1 MTDRYATWIHGQ
13 IEEHAPCDD
22 HHAVMRLASAAVA
35 LSGGGGMIFGMTMP
49 PEITSRDE
57 VLGELRAEAIAMLER
72 WVPQLSAGA
81 TDQLAELARRAN
93 LPLDLTERRAVHAA
107 RRQAELD
114 ARIAKSSTVD
124 ARYSELERAIVDDP
138 EDPEPYL
145 VLADHLQAQG
155 DPRGEL
161 IVLQLRGETDPAADA
176 AAQQYLA
183 KHVGPLLGP
192 LAPHQKVHD
201 GSNDD
206 SFTWRRGYIDRAKI
220 SCPDDDN
227 DESAAEI
234 VELLLRHPAG
244 RFLRH
249 LAVGFDGAPGDGAL
263 DGVIRALAEQLAPSL
278 RKLHLGDFVYPDE
291 CEISW
296 FQVGTLGELWRAL
309 PRLQHL
315 IVQGGTFE
323 LGDIE
328 HERLERLEVF
338 TGGLAVTNA
347 RAIASL
353 RCPQLRHLE
362 VWYGGEDHGWDGSIQ
377 DIAPLLARV
386 DLPQL
391 RHLGLR
397 NCELAD
403 EICAA
408 IATSPLLPQLAVLDL
423 SMGTLSDDGAR
434 MLARHRDALRH
445 LAVLDVSKSFLSSD
459 GRAALR
465 GICARVIDDDQQ
477 DDDGGARYVSVSE

>member
-1 MTDRYATWIHGQ
+1 MIDRYASWIHGQ
-13 IEEHAPCDD
+13 IEDHAPSDD
-22 HHAVMRLASAAVA
+22 HDAVMRLASAAEA
-35 LSGGGGMIFGMTMP
+35 LGGGGGMIFGMAMP
-49 PEITSRDE
+49 AELTSRAE
-57 VLGELRAEAIAMLER
+57 LAELRAEAIAMLER
-72 WVPQLSAGA
+72 WVPRLSAGA

-93 LPLDLTERRAVHAA
+93 LPLDLSERRAVHAA

-114 ARIAKSSTVD
+114 ERIAKSLTVD
-124 ARYSELERAIVDDP
+124 VRYSELERAIVEDP
-138 EDPEPYL
+138 EDPESYL
-145 VLADHLQAQG
+145 VLADYLQREG

-161 IVLQLRGETDPAADA
+161 IVLQLRGETDPAAYK
-176 AAQQYLA
+176 AAQKYLD
-183 KHVGPLLGP
+183 KHREALIGP

-206 SFTWRRGYIDRAKI
+206 AFIWRRGYIDRAKV
-220 SCPDDDN
+220 SCPDDDA

-234 VELLLRHPAG
+234 VELLLRHPVG
-244 RFLRH
+244 RFLRE
-249 LAVGFDGAPGDGAL
+249 LAIGFDGQPGDGAL
-263 DGVIRALAEQLAPSL
+263 DGVIAAISEQLAPSL
-278 RKLHLGDFVYPDE
+278 RKLHLGDFEYPDQ

-296 FQVGTLGELWRAL
+296 FEVGDLGELWRAL

-315 IVQGGTFE
+315 VVQGGTFE

-338 TGGLAVTNA
+338 TGGLATTNA

-353 RCPQLRHLE
+353 RCPQLRHLD

-397 NCELAD
+397 NCELTD

-408 IATSPLLPQLAVLDL
+408 IVTSPLLPQLAVLDL
-423 SMGTLSDDGAR
+423 SMGTLSDEGAR
-434 MLARHRDALRH
+434 MLARQRDALRH
-445 LAVLDVSKSFLSSD
+445 LEVLDVSKSFLSND
-459 GRAALR
+459 GRDSLR